1 MKFAIPTAGK
11 KLTEHFG
18 HCEHFAIVTVSDKSI
33 EALEYVDP
41 PVHQPGVYPRF
52 LADLEVDAIIAR
64 GMGQR
69 ARQLFAQNNIEV
81 IVGVDGGDPEELVK
95 QYLSKT
101 IKSGNNPCD
110 H

>member
-1 MKFAIPTAGK
+1 MKFAIPTVGK

-18 HCEHFAIVTVSDKSI
+18 HCECFAIVSVNDKSI
-33 EALEYVDP
+33 EKVEYLDP

-52 LADLEVDAIIAR
+52 LAEAGVDAILASGI
-64 GMGQR
+64 GQR

-81 IVGVDGGDPEELVK
+81 IVGIQGGSPEELVM
-95 QYLSKT
+95 QYLSNT
-101 IKSGNNPCD
+101 IISGNNPCD